1 MTGRADARRE
11 ISIMA
16 VLTWVAIAVHVVSR
30 ALRNAVQTR
39 FGSFRGWPN
48 EALLI
53 DEPLALAEERT
64 SRLRR
69 IYDNAGRDLWDGP
82 PVLREAMRKHGGIQL
97 DREKRI
103 ALAHPLVGLMW
114 GELGAWIVAAELAQ
128 RLEDPDAKMAASSQ
142 VFDEARHFYV
152 LRDYVAALHVPIPK
166 LDPYFA
172 IGARRLLATD
182 DLTVK
187 LFAMQILAEGA
198 AVVIFR
204 FLGEAKVEPVLSE
217 ILPYIERDEAR
228 HVGLGVLHLPERLAK
243 LPRRKLKRIRNTTWG
258 IGDMLGAAQIHG
270 ARHYRT
276 LGLEPRDLIRNVD
289 KMLFELSEKIGPIP
303 GTDLRFFPVNPPT
316 TPHYEKVLDV
326 VAPRAE
332 QKPSFL
338 AKLAKG
344 TIDFGARVLPS

>member
-1 MTGRADARRE
+1 
-11 ISIMA
+11 MA
-16 VLTWVAIAVHVVSR
+16 LLAPAAVVGHVVAR
-30 ALRNAVQTR
+30 AVRNSVQTR
-39 FGSFRGWPN
+39 LGRFRAWPD
-48 EALLI
+48 EALLL
-53 DEPLALAEERT
+53 DAPLALAEQRT

-82 PVLREAMRKHGGIQL
+82 GVLREAMQKHGGIQL
-97 DREKRI
+97 ERDKRV

-114 GELGAWIVAAELAQ
+114 GELAAWIVSAELAE

-152 LRDYVAALHVPIPK
+152 LRDYLAALHVPIPP

-172 IGARRLLATD
+172 IAARRLLATR

-204 FLGEAKVEPVLSE
+204 FLADAEVEPVLGE

-243 LPRRKLKRIRNTTWG
+243 LSVRQLKRIRNTTYG
-258 IGDMLGAAQIHG
+258 VGDLLGAAQLHG
-270 ARHYRT
+270 TRHFRA
-276 LGLEPRDLIRNVD
+276 LGLEPRDLIRNAD

-303 GTDLRFFPVNPPT
+303 GTDLRFFPVNPTT
-316 TPHYEKVLDV
+316 TPHYEKILDI
-326 VAPRAE
+326 VAPRADQE
-332 QKPSFL
+332 PGFL
-338 AKLAKG
+338 ARLARA
-344 TIDFGARVLPS
+344 TLDVGARVLPS